1 MAEEIF
7 IFEFS
12 LKCAL
17 APDMVTD
24 AEIEK
29 LRSIGY
35 DDARLVELISVIAFV
50 SGHNVIVET
59 LMR

>member
-1 MAEEIF
+1 
-7 IFEFS
+7 
-12 LKCAL
+12 
-17 APDMVTD
+17 MVTD

-35 DDARLVELISVIAFV
+35 DDARVVELISVIAFV